1 MRAIFFFFY
10 TLKRFFGA
18 MLCNG
23 SNHQNIYFSLLAW
36 KIKNYQN
43 DDNKFHTF
51 RVHREV
57 IHTKLLH
64 LLNHAIYVYQG
75 INFTHFFAMGIYKK
89 FSSFQWWIY
98 KNFSATWW
106 FGISNEF
113 FVFTK
118 KCSSCKVTL
127 SNSERKKYKMAT
139 TTFDLQ
145 C

>member
-1 MRAIFFFFY
+1 
-10 TLKRFFGA
+10 

-23 SNHQNIYFSLLAW
+23 NNYNIYFFFVNMEN
-36 KIKNYQN
+36 IKNYQN

-75 INFTHFFAMGIYKK
+75 SKLYPFFAFNGNEYTRNFPHSNSGSKK
-89 FSSFQWWIY
+89 TFLQHDGLEFSMY
-98 KNFSATWW
+98 
-106 FGISNEF
+106 SNEF

-118 KCSSCKVTL
+118 KMFEL
-127 SNSERKKYKMAT
+127 
-139 TTFDLQ
+139 
-145 C
+145 